1 MKKYLLAVVAAIV
14 CVVSARGQS
23 ADARLEQMMTKRVLT
38 ERDVIYNIAS
48 LTPGLYKAGKYDTVR
63 QLVSYYERNYGNG
76 VLVVPMRILLDIKDR
91 EFKEGLVASDP
102 FRPGKVQSELE
113 YETQILGLLSGFS
126 DVCEHMVQPNYYS
139 EEQQSHYIPYLS
151 LIGSIADSLKRIPDL
166 KPAER
171 YLLNFY
177 AHPSDTLLRVLERFE
192 YNGTVIQR
200 AWLTAKADRAALR
213 GFSVGVAS
221 GVWAPTGNLSLL
233 GPKPYLGFVIGGRAP
248 KYSIELAMLCRF
260 LNSANPY
267 LVNEGDTL
275 YTTQHHFG
283 FYGGLDGMY
292 ELAGKRRN
300 RLEALGGLGI
310 DVMDVLSTTGK
321 TKAPTTKTL
330 ASVNINAGLGYR
342 LILTDKGREVVKNGR
357 SVQEVKR
364 SYLSVQVKY
373 QYLHYNNKGGTPL
386 DGGGWLIGLV
396 YGAYGR

>member
-1 MKKYLLAVVAAIV
+1 MKKYLLAVVTAIV
-14 CVVSARGQS
+14 CAVSAQGQS

-48 LTPGLYKAGKYDTVR
+48 LTPGLYKERKYDTVR

-91 EFKEGLVASDP
+91 DFKEGLVASDP

-113 YETQILGLLSGFS
+113 YERDILRLLSGFS
-126 DVCEHMVQPNYYS
+126 EVCEHMVQPNYYS

-151 LIGSIADSLKRIPDL
+151 LIGTLADSLKRIPDL

-171 YLLNFY
+171 FLLSFY
-177 AHPSDTLLRVLERFE
+177 AHPSDTLLRALDGIE

-200 AWLTAKADRAALR
+200 AWRTAKADRASLR
-213 GFSVGVAS
+213 GFSLGLTS
-221 GVWAPTGNLSLL
+221 GAWMPTGNLSLL
-233 GPKPYLGFVIGGRAP
+233 GPKPYVGFLIGGRAP
-248 KYSIELAMLCRF
+248 KYSIEFAMLCKF

-283 FYGGLDGMY
+283 AYVGLDGMY

-310 DVMDVLSTTGK
+310 DVMDVLSATGK

-330 ASVNINAGLGYR
+330 VSVNINAGLGYR
-342 LILTDKGREVVKNGR
+342 LILTDKVRVVVKYGR

-364 SYLSVQVKY
+364 SYLCVQVKY

-386 DGGGWLIGLV
+386 DGGGWLIGLI
-396 YGAYGR
+396 YGGYGR